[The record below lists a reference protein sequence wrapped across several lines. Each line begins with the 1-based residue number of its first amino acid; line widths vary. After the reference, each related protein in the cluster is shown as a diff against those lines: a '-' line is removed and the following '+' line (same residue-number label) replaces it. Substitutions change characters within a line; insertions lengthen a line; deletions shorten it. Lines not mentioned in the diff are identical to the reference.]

1 MTRRFSAAVVLVS
14 IAVLTQPV
22 VNQAGT
28 EKKSKL
34 DRVLRKAADA
44 GDAAPQRVIVRT
56 RPGRVGDVEERRRK
70 HGDRIESEHR
80 RINAFTATVHG
91 EDLSALERD
100 PDVEAVSIDA
110 ILTSDG
116 GAQDATSDQ
125 GQTENLLVSALGLAD
140 TLYEGENVGI
150 AVIDSGLEESEDL
163 SGGRADKFFDFTTD
177 GKPAHPYDDYGHGTH
192 VATLIAG
199 KGKSSERDVNVVENG
214 RSRRAKLALYGGL
227 APRARVISLKVLDG
241 NGAGYTSSVL
251 RALEFAVAN
260 REKLKIDIINLSLGH
275 PVYESPET
283 DPLVRAVNDATR
295 AGIIVVA
302 ASGNH
307 GMNQETGEVGYAGIT
322 SPGNAPSAITIGALD
337 MHDTVDRADDTV
349 APYSS
354 RGPAWYSGVAKPD
367 LVAPGHKLVAVGA
380 FRGSLY
386 ERLTERRV
394 WGRDKEKKARYLRLS
409 GSSMAAAVT
418 SGVVAL
424 MVEANR
430 DRYDAPLTP
439 NAVKAILEYTAL
451 PVRGENP
458 LAQGTG
464 ALNGAGAVLLAQ
476 SIDPARPVGAWWLT
490 SGVQPWTVIEGQSFP
505 WSQSIIW
512 NNRVAAGEVV
522 FANRAAWGD
531 TVIWGTDDSD
541 TVIWGTTDDDTVIW
555 GTTDV
560 VWDDPSVWSQT
571 VIWGTGLIGTIDGSG
586 FLGRDTVIW
595 GTIDPKQ

>member
-14 IAVLTQPV
+14 IAFLTQPA
-22 VNQAGT
+22 VNHAGS

-44 GDAAPQRVIVRT
+44 GDGAPQRVIVRT
-56 RPGRVGDVEERRRK
+56 RAGRAGDVEERRRK
-70 HGDRIESEHR
+70 HGDRIESVHR

-110 ILTSDG
+110 ILTSDN
-116 GAQDATSDQ
+116 AVQEATDDDN
-125 GQTENLLVSALGLAD
+125 QTESLLVSALGIAD
-140 TLYEGENVGI
+140 TRYEGDNVGI
-150 AVIDSGLEESEDL
+150 AVIDSGLEKSEDL

-177 GKPAHPYDDYGHGTH
+177 GRSGHPYDDYGHGTH

-199 KGKSSERDVNVVENG
+199 KGKASERDVELLENG
-214 RSRRAKLALYGGL
+214 KLHKTKLALYRGL
-227 APRARVISLKVLDG
+227 APKARIISLKVLDG

-251 RALEFAVAN
+251 RALEFVVAN
-260 REKLKIDIINLSLGH
+260 RERLKIDIVNLSLGH
-275 PVYESPET
+275 PIYESPET
-283 DPLVRAVNDATR
+283 DPLVRAVEDAVR
-295 AGIIVVA
+295 SGLVVVA

-307 GMNQETGEVGYAGIT
+307 GWNQVTGEVGYAGVT
-322 SPGNAPSAITIGALD
+322 SPGNAPSAITVGALD
-337 MHDTVDRADDTV
+337 MHDTVDRSDDTV

-354 RGPAWYSGVAKPD
+354 RGPAWYSGLAKPD
-367 LVAPGHKLVAVGA
+367 LVAPGHRLVAVGA
-380 FRGSLY
+380 FNGSLY
-386 ERLTERRV
+386 EQFAERRV
-394 WGRDKEKKARYLRLS
+394 WGQLKDKRARYLRLS

-430 DRYDAPLTP
+430 ERYDAPLTP

-451 PVRGENP
+451 PIQGEKA

-464 ALNGAGAVLLAQ
+464 GLNGAGAVLLAE
-476 SIDPARPVGAWWLT
+476 SIDPGRPVGSWWLT
-490 SGVQPWTVIEGQSFP
+490 SGVSPWTIIEGRSNP

-512 NNRVAAGEVV
+512 GNRIAAGEVV
-522 FANRAAWGD
+522 FANRFAWND

-560 VWDDPSVWSQT
+560 VWDDTSVWSHT
-571 VIWGTGLIGTIDGSG
+571 VIWGTGLLGTLDGTV
-586 FLGRDTVIW
+586 LGPNTVIW
-595 GTIDPKQ
+595 GTIDPSH